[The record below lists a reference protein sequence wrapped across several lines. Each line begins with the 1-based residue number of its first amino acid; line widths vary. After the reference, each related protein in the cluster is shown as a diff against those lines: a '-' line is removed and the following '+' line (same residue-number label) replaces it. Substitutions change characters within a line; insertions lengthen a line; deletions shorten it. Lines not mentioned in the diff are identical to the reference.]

1 MDEKEVGERQRPK
14 GSSIKLS
21 IYTQLIIS
29 LFPWITASTFSSSPP
44 LPLLQ
49 KAEAAHSLLSSA
61 FLSSP
66 DSLCFSCASLARLQ
80 QQRRSKLELAI
91 TLRRRHARAGQS
103 DGCMQT
109 NGSPP
114 PPLQSSLLGLH
125 FGSQREAADRQ
136 RTPPLSSGALL
147 WFTHV
152 WWQAVGT
159 EGPPA
164 QACLSTASPGTLR
177 GSSAG

>member
-114 PPLQSSLLGLH
+114 LSSLLCSASILGVKERQQIGSAHLH
-125 FGSQREAADRQ
+125 SPPGPYYGSHMCGGR
-136 RTPPLSSGALL
+136 L
-147 WFTHV
+147 
-152 WWQAVGT
+152 
-159 EGPPA
+159 
-164 QACLSTASPGTLR
+164 
-177 GSSAG
+177 